1 MLPDA
6 PRSDQ
11 EEEEVQCNVHI
22 AVDSAPF
29 VICFRLLF
37 WKKDKKGGRGQHS
50 IWACGVFG
58 VSNASRNSFVERFT
72 SGMRE

>member
-29 VICFRLLF
+29 VNLF
-37 WKKDKKGGRGQHS
+37 S
-50 IWACGVFG
+50 LAILE
-58 VSNASRNSFVERFT
+58 ER
-72 SGMRE
+72 